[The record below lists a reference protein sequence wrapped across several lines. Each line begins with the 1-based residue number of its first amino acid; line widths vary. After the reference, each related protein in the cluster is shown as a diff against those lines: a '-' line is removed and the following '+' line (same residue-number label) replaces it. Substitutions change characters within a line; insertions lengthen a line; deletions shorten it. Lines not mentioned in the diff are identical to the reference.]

1 MVIISTKSWVVL
13 TKTTRHGVLAGVHR
27 TIHLSRACL
36 PSISLSL
43 FTLSLLV
50 SLSLPISHSP
60 QAVSLRPPP
69 PLLLPAGHHCWYS
82 ISLCLS
88 LTISLSL
95 SLFGQLPPPLARW
108 CRYRHHCRHSS
119 NLNFQ
124 HLQIQVTLVI
134 FCWLILLHYIIKCYL
149 AILFLHVHD
158 NVKCIHAWCLK
169 HCCIVVLDLSII
181 WMHNFKGRKTIE
193 MYYIAKISM
202 HCVGRICI

>member
-1 MVIISTKSWVVL
+1 LS
-13 TKTTRHGVLAGVHR
+13 KTTRHGVLAGVHR
-27 TIHLSRACL
+27 TFHLSRACL

-60 QAVSLRPPP
+60 QAVSLRPPPPLLLPAGHHCKVLCLSVSLSGVSLHPPP

-134 FCWLILLHYIIKCYL
+134 FC
-149 AILFLHVHD
+149 
-158 NVKCIHAWCLK
+158 
-169 HCCIVVLDLSII
+169 
-181 WMHNFKGRKTIE
+181 
-193 MYYIAKISM
+193 
-202 HCVGRICI
+202 